1 MVMSPSCRC
10 GSGCSGCSPPSAAGS
25 SGSRRSSRRR
35 ELDDRRQWRQ
45 PAWPRDGGR
54 RGPPPPVPVVPPEA
68 PLLRPRSWGA
78 GGAAR
83 PDDQTGAMMR
93 QRVFFRKVLGS
104 GDLEAGPAAAELDPV
119 IAELFDTPP
128 AAGEDEL
135 LDAFARAHGDETVLA
150 AAAMVA
156 RAVDALRDA
165 YGGKL
170 PNAVRD
176 ALTEIAG
183 LDEPEPAP
191 AAKTGERARDATASE
206 LLAKLAENRRRRDPS
221 LTREQAFAKAVEAH
235 PDLYAGTRRHA
246 LRRAGALH
254 DSTGDLRGQ
263 RETERRLHEA
273 ADRVLAREPQLSR
286 EQAVARALAENP
298 DLYLR

>member
-1 MVMSPSCRC
+1 
-10 GSGCSGCSPPSAAGS
+10 
-25 SGSRRSSRRR
+25 
-35 ELDDRRQWRQ
+35 
-45 PAWPRDGGR
+45 
-54 RGPPPPVPVVPPEA
+54 
-68 PLLRPRSWGA
+68 
-78 GGAAR
+78 
-83 PDDQTGAMMR
+83 MR

-191 AAKTGERARDATASE
+191 AEKTGPPVPAQPPATPRSSDEILADMVDLAKTGERARDATAGE

>member
-128 AAGEDEL
+128 AAGED
-135 LDAFARAHGDETVLA
+135 
-150 AAAMVA
+150 
-156 RAVDALRDA
+156 ALRDA
-165 YGGKL
+165 FGGKL

-191 AAKTGERARDATASE
+191 AEKTGPPVPAQPPATPRS
-206 LLAKLAENRRRRDPS
+206 
-221 LTREQAFAKAVEAH
+221 
-235 PDLYAGTRRHA
+235 
-246 LRRAGALH
+246 
-254 DSTGDLRGQ
+254 
-263 RETERRLHEA
+263 
-273 ADRVLAREPQLSR
+273 
-286 EQAVARALAENP
+286 
-298 DLYLR
+298 